1 MTKPTPGG
9 QAAYRAELRAQI
21 TQNAVLSQGY
31 LLMNVLA
38 AVIASYGLLANSP
51 SVVIG
56 AMIVAMLLGP
66 IMGVSLA
73 LVDSNSR
80 LLWKSVAALGAGV
93 AVVVLSALAVGL
105 IHRDIP
111 ITAEI
116 LARTAP
122 NLLDLMVA
130 LASGAVGAYATVS
143 PRLTVAF
150 VGVAIATAL
159 VPPLCA
165 ACILFAHGQVH
176 LALGALLLTFLNMVA
191 IQFASSLVLWLN
203 GFHPRRLR
211 TVGESFSSFVRQHA
225 FTISILLALAAGLS
239 LSLRH
244 VVQERLYESSLETT
258 LQSHVEAVPGNHLV
272 EVRVEPAATG
282 TNIIRAVVRGPV
294 PPGAEEVAR
303 LEGLLPLEHPG
314 RPNALR
320 IRFVHTTVVDRNGVV
335 YRDDDPTERH

>member
-1 MTKPTPGG
+1 MTKPTPGSK
-9 QAAYRAELRAQI
+9 AAYRAELREQI
-21 TQNAVLSQGY
+21 TQSAVLSQGY
-31 LLMNVLA
+31 LLMNILA

-73 LVDSNSR
+73 LVDSNSALFR
-80 LLWKSVAALGAGV
+80 KSVAALGAGV
-93 AVVVLSALAVGL
+93 LVVVVSAVTVGL

-111 ITAEI
+111 ITNEI

-143 PRLTVAF
+143 PRLSVAF

-165 ACILFAHGQVH
+165 ACILLAHGQIH

-203 GFHPRRLR
+203 GFHPRLR
-211 TVGESFSSFVRQHA
+211 TVGESFSSFMRQHA
-225 FTISILLALAAGLS
+225 FSIGILMALAVGLGLS
-239 LSLRH
+239 LNR
-244 VVQERLYESSLETT
+244 VVKQRLYESNVETA
-258 LQSHVEAVPGNHLV
+258 LQRHFETVPGNHLV
-272 EVRVEPAATG
+272 EVRVAQAGTG

-294 PPGAEEVAR
+294 PPSAAEVAMV
-303 LEGLLPLEHPG
+303 ENSLPTAPHG
-314 RPNALR
+314 RSSVLR
-320 IRFVHTTVVDRNGVV
+320 VRFVHTTVVDRNGLI
-335 YRDDDPTERH
+335 YRDPGEAE

>member
-1 MTKPTPGG
+1 MTKPTPGSK
-9 QAAYRAELRAQI
+9 AAYRAELREQI
-21 TQNAVLSQGY
+21 TQNATLSQGY

-73 LVDSNSR
+73 LVDSNSK
-80 LLWKSVAALGAGV
+80 LLRHSVTALGAGV
-93 AVVVLSALAVGL
+93 AVVVVSAVAVGL

-111 ITAEI
+111 ITNEI

-143 PRLTVAF
+143 PRLSVAF

-165 ACILFAHGQVH
+165 ACILFAHGQIH

-203 GFHPRRLR
+203 GFHPRLR
-211 TVGESFSSFVRQHA
+211 TVGESFSSFLRQHA
-225 FTISILLALAAGLS
+225 FSIGLLVALAVGLGLS
-239 LSLRH
+239 LNR
-244 VVQERLYESSLETT
+244 VVKQRLYESNVENDLRA
-258 LQSHVEAVPGNHLV
+258 HVESVPGNHLV
-272 EVRVEPAATG
+272 EVRVEQAPTG

-294 PPGAEEVAR
+294 PPGADEVA
-303 LEGLLPLEHPG
+303 LIEDNLPAAPHG
-314 RPNALR
+314 RQSMLR
-320 IRFVHTTVVDRNGVV
+320 IRFVHTTVIDRNGPV
-335 YRDDDPTERH
+335 YRDHDYTQLP